1 MEAEEQ
7 SRQGNEKDDE
17 GDRNA
22 IESAIDSFS
31 EVVESEIASY
41 GQKNIEKVADEKMTS
56 LDEESG
62 NQCFAED
69 EKQWKIDMAIKDGC
83 GQRRSP
89 PLFFNVS
96 KTFSTKSFFRFL
108 EIGSLSL
115 LSRTTSLLSMQDR
128 KDRLTR

>member
-1 MEAEEQ
+1 MKAEEQ
-7 SRQGNEKDDE
+7 SSQGNEKDDE
-17 GDRNA
+17 GDRYA
-22 IESAIDSFS
+22 IEGAVDSFS
-31 EVVESEIASY
+31 EVVESEIAPD
-41 GQKNIEKVADEKMTS
+41 GQKNIEKIANEKMTS

-62 NQCFAED
+62 NQCFTED
-69 EKQWKIDMAIKDGC
+69 KKQWKIDMAIKDRG

-115 LSRTTSLLSMQDR
+115 LSRTASLLSMPER
-128 KDRLTR
+128 KERLTR